1 MENTSAPTNSPIS
14 SDSTNNSP
22 AVSANESK
30 FPEYGEFVSHKE
42 GEKFEPVTDEA
53 INNMK
58 IRELREYLSRY
69 RNLTV
74 AAIKGRE
81 LEQRK
86 AELLAKQAELSSI
99 IADRCREEMSRIQ
112 KSFHE
117 ATIDVLIH
125 QKKQLESNLSIFDR
139 KVNSFSFSLKQYM
152 SDTEAVRLLVKLA
165 RRYPHDMDCA
175 DTVYIALNSE
185 EESRK
190 HPILDDYE
198 YGISI
203 KILDAV
209 KYKCYIDF
217 GDDFNRQ
224 HPELTI
230 EVIGFDDLC
239 QAIDKLIAV
248 VPNTIAEFLKA
259 R

>member
-22 AVSANESK
+22 AVGANESK
-30 FPEYGEFVSHKE
+30 FPEYGGFVSHRE
-42 GEKFEPVTDEA
+42 GVKFELVTDEA
-53 INNMK
+53 INSMK
-58 IRELREYLSRY
+58 MRELREYLSKY

-74 AAIKGRE
+74 AAIKDLDTANR
-81 LEQRK
+81 R
-86 AELLAKQAELSSI
+86 AELLAKQAEI
-99 IADRCREEMSRIQ
+99 YGVIADRCRKEMSRIQ

-117 ATIDVLIH
+117 ATIDILIH
-125 QKKQLESNLSIFDR
+125 EKKQLENNFGLFGR
-139 KVNSFSFSLKQYM
+139 TLNSFNFSLTQYM

-203 KILDAV
+203 KILDAA

-217 GDDFNRQ
+217 GDDFIRQ

-239 QAIDKLIAV
+239 QAIDKLIVV
-248 VPNTIAEFLKA
+248 VPNTIAEFLKG